1 MLRAAIVLFIIA
13 LILAL
18 FGFGVVASAFA
29 DIAMILFW
37 IFVVLFVISLIWGP
51 CQPPNDLGLHD
62 TGNNVRHRSL
72 PPSGRF
78 FRVSGSLHK
87 RKSRPHWAAFPQVC

>member
-1 MLRAAIVLFIIA
+1 MLFIIA

-37 IFVVLFVISLIWGP
+37 IFVVLFVISLIWGLV
-51 CQPPNDLGLHD
+51 N
-62 TGNNVRHRSL
+62 
-72 PPSGRF
+72 
-78 FRVSGSLHK
+78 
-87 RKSRPHWAAFPQVC
+87 RPTT